1 LFQHVFPLNK
11 VILQEIPGLDSSQMR
26 AAFTEKE
33 LKDIDSGFMKFAL
46 TKIDFS
52 TTLPLSVVY
61 GNPATP

>member
-1 LFQHVFPLNK
+1 
-11 VILQEIPGLDSSQMR
+11 LQEILDLDSSQMR

-52 TTLPLSVVY
+52 FMLPLSVVY